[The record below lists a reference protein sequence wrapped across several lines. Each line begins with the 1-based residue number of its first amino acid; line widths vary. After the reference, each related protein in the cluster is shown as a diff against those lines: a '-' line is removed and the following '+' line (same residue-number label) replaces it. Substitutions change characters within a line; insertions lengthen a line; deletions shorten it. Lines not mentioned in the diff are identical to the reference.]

1 MSKRTTFNALI
12 LTGLALIG
20 LIFFSSVPLPTF
32 AQAGRTP
39 RGGGGASGTLT
50 VKAIQGSGAVASLTA
65 KALLGG
71 ANLFSGTA
79 TAFSATANAFSGSY
93 AMTATAFKSQ
103 ASFLS
108 GDEASDAILS
118 YAAQVLGTSV
128 TVLKA
133 GGVSGSLAQTGESAE
148 AQSYAADLALKTYYG
163 TLQTGAASLSYGSGT
178 VTGDVTLDVQG
189 ASLGVYALTLAGA
202 APNTDA
208 ALALALQTYPYLASF
223 SYTPYSVTGGFAWYA
238 VGYTNG
244 IDLKTKQVTTYA
256 QSVILYVLPLGNNRI
271 SVTATVGR
279 GDFASAISIP

>member
-1 MSKRTTFNALI
+1 MSKRTAFSI
-12 LTGLALIG
+12 LLFAGLLLIG
-20 LIFFSSVPLPTF
+20 LILFSSMSFPIL
-32 AQAGRTP
+32 AQTGRTP
-39 RGGGGASGTLT
+39 RGSGGAGGTLT
-50 VKAIQGSGAVASLTA
+50 AKAIQGGGAAATLTA
-65 KALLGG
+65 KALQGS
-71 ANLFSGTA
+71 ANQLSGTA
-79 TAFSATANAFSGSY
+79 TAFSATAKAFSGSY

-108 GDEASDAILS
+108 GDEASDAITS

-133 GGVSGSLAQTGESAE
+133 GGVTGSFAQTGESAE

-163 TLQTGAASLSYGSGT
+163 TLRTGAASLSYGSGT

-189 ASLGVYALTLAGA
+189 ASLGVYALTLTGA
-202 APNTDA
+202 DPNADA
-208 ALALALQTYPYLASF
+208 ALALALQTYPYLDSF
-223 SYTPYSVTGGFAWYA
+223 SYTPYTVTGGFAWYA

-279 GDFASAISIP
+279 GDFASAISVP